1 MNVTWYVPS
10 ASRLQYLFKQ
20 KSCRWHCTKNQET
33 TARMNQ
39 VEKNANEDFSDLSSK
54 CNMNDICVLIHSLEN
69 VTKVIGQIPLGA

>member
-1 MNVTWYVPS
+1 
-10 ASRLQYLFKQ
+10 
-20 KSCRWHCTKNQET
+20 
-33 TARMNQ
+33 MNQ